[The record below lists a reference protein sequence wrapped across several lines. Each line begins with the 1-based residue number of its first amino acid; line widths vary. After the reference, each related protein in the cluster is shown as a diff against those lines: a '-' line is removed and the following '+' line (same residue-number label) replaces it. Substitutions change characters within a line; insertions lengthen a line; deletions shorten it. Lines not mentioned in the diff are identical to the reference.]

1 MAKDFAERE
10 DNCNCSI
17 VKEFVKNSGEENFA
31 VKKTGS
37 VVKLKMQLHFE
48 N

>member
-1 MAKDFAERE
+1 LAKDLAEQG
-10 DNCNCSI
+10 DDCSI
-17 VKEFVKNSGEENFA
+17 LKEFVKNSGEENFA

-37 VVKLKMQLHFE
+37 FVRLKMQPHFE